1 MADLPLHW
9 GTSPKWLFDLMV
21 KLSKTI
27 TEIIILEYGKDKFL
41 EKISD
46 PFWFQAF
53 ACTLGFDYHSSGCTT
68 VTLGALKEANLKE
81 FGIAVLGGKGKA
93 SRKTPQEIENL
104 AEEFSFSDRKI
115 EELKRASRLVAKVDN
130 NALQDGFQLYHHS
143 FIVTE
148 EGKWAVIQQGMNLE
162 NRYARR
168 YHWLSEKVKSFVNEP
183 HLAVCCDVKGK
194 PLNMVAEESEEARN
208 CSVDLVKDNP
218 IHLKKYLVPSKEQK
232 TIFKYLQMPAKHE
245 IELKNF
251 APLMEAYE
259 KQPKNYEELLL
270 VRGMGPK
277 SVRAL
282 ALISNLVFGAE
293 LSWRD
298 PVKYS
303 FAHGGKDGHP
313 YPVDR
318 KTYDKSIQILQDAIK
333 QAKLGEKEK
342 IEAIKRLKDFFQ
354 F

>member
-1 MADLPLHW
+1 M
-9 GTSPKWLFDLMV
+9 K
-21 KLSKTI
+21 KLGRAIS
-27 TEIIILEYGKDKFL
+27 EIIIFEYGKDEFIRR
-41 EKISD
+41 ISD
-46 PFWFQAF
+46 PFFFQSF
-53 ACTLGFDYHSSGCTT
+53 ACVVGYDWHSSGTT
-68 VTLGALKEANLKE
+68 TTLTGALKEANLKE

-183 HLAVCCDVKGK
+183 HLAICCDITGK
-194 PLNMVAEESEEARN
+194 PLNMVAEESEEARK

-232 TIFKYLQMPAKHE
+232 TIFKYLQMPPQHE

-251 APLMEAYE
+251 KPLMEAFE
-259 KQPKNYEELLL
+259 QQPKNYEELLL
-270 VRGMGPK
+270 VKGIGPK

-293 LSWRD
+293 VSWRE
-298 PVKYS
+298 PICYS

-342 IEAIKRLKDFFQ
+342 IEAIKRLKDFFG